1 MSFDRDNVSKRFQS
15 RFVAVWRNGN
25 EVNNNNNNNND
36 DDDTTIYKA
45 P

>member
-1 MSFDRDNVSKRFQS
+1 MATIQVNPGSRLPLDSQSPIILVSDN
-15 RFVAVWRNGN
+15 ND
-25 EVNNNNNNNND
+25 D

>member
-1 MSFDRDNVSKRFQS
+1 MYTTQALIRKKLPLIINV
-15 RFVAVWRNGN
+15 VDD
-25 EVNNNNNNNND
+25 D

>member
-1 MSFDRDNVSKRFQS
+1 MCVVMVLVTSCNRHL
-15 RFVAVWRNGN
+15 
-25 EVNNNNNNNND
+25 NNND